1 MLDSLNQIV
10 GFVFSISSD
19 VFALYI
25 GGGVLSGVFAVW
37 LLRKVSKLFD
47 YLR

>member
-1 MLDSLNQIV
+1 MLDSLNHVV
-10 GFVFSISSD
+10 GFVFSTCSD

-37 LLRKVSKLFD
+37 LLRKVSNLFD
-47 YLR
+47 YLK

>member
-1 MLDSLNQIV
+1 MLDGLNQVV
-10 GFVFSISSD
+10 GFVFSTCSD

>member
-10 GFVFSISSD
+10 GFVFSTCSD

-25 GGGVLSGVFAVW
+25 GGGVLSGVFALW
-37 LLRKVSKLFD
+37 LLRKGSKLFD

>member
-1 MLDSLNQIV
+1 MLDSLNQVV
-10 GFVFSISSD
+10 GFVFSTFSD
-19 VFALYI
+19 FFALYI
-25 GGGVLSGVFAVW
+25 GGGVLSGVFAIW